1 MCEMELSRDIVL
13 VNLRVLAKLRQGDR
27 LQCADSR
34 YFGIDRG
41 SWWIWTAVSRWI
53 ARDNRNNMLDRVE
66 SIFRAASKL
75 QIQDKDKHLASAKVG
90 VRELI
95 CTYAGDPTTVA
106 RLENL
111 MQEPVLPV
119 AEETSQGDDDDE
131 GTSF

>member
-1 MCEMELSRDIVL
+1 MELSPDIVL
-13 VNLRVLAKLRQGDR
+13 VNLRVLAKLKQGDR

-41 SWWIWTAVSRWI
+41 GWWVWTAISRWM
-53 ARDNRNNMLDRVE
+53 ARDNRHNMLDRVE

-75 QIQDKDKHLASAKVG
+75 QIHDKDKHLSSAKAG

-111 MQEPVLPV
+111 IQEP
-119 AEETSQGDDDDE
+119 AAAACEEEIQEDDQ

>member
-1 MCEMELSRDIVL
+1 MELTPDIVL

-41 SWWIWTAVSRWI
+41 GWWVWTAITRWM
-53 ARDNRNNMLDRVE
+53 ARDNRQNMLDRVE
-66 SIFRAASKL
+66 GIFKAASNL
-75 QIQDKDKHLASAKVG
+75 QIHDKEKHLSSAKVG
-90 VRELI
+90 IRELI

-111 MQEPVLPV
+111 IQEP
-119 AEETSQGDDDDE
+119 ASCCGEQEHEDDE